1 MSKYEEM
8 AKRALEGLIKNQN
21 AVNEGRLQYDPNHPE
36 RMHPELSKQLRARN
50 HSLGV
55 HPAFPA
61 SDETHFEEKL
71 MSKRFVD
78 VIKNYKR
85 VHEVDTIN
93 NNEIYG
99 KTPGLI
105 NACIVTENKHKKEIE
120 ELAIQLIRQE
130 YDMSE
135 EDVDIEAR
143 LTTDII
149 DVTGV
154 RKNPSPIQIEGM
166 EFENHDSIANA
177 NDEVYKRRFINA
189 MIQGAA
195 MKTNHMFH
203 LITDELMEMDPKLPQ
218 LYSKLMTT
226 ADYAYLIA
234 DDNTPKH
241 AGGLV
246 RVEFPKKVGDKPKI
260 IAQAMTLPVLIHE
273 LVKGTM
279 ELLSSHGL
287 PKDKKLT
294 EYVLGKAD
302 FMAAETWDMRLGP
315 AIWEKFTEAIEPADF
330 NLKHHIYQEVISL
343 PVKEFN
349 LAMREIMSGT
359 KEGKKI
365 ISDACQRVKDDIAND
380 DFNIAMEGIV
390 SEAPDSDTLRLDDID
405 DLNWGDFL

>member
-1 MSKYEEM
+1 MSKYDEM
-8 AKRALEGLIKNQN
+8 AKRALNALKKNQTN
-21 AVNEGRLQYDPNHPE
+21 LNEGRLEYDPKHPE
-36 RMHPELSKQLRARN
+36 RVHPTLSKQLRARI
-50 HSLGV
+50 HSLGI

-71 MSKRFVD
+71 ISKRFLD
-78 VIKNYKR
+78 VVKNYKR
-85 VHEVDTIN
+85 VHEVDKIDST
-93 NNEIYG
+93 EIYS
-99 KTPGLI
+99 KTPQLI
-105 NACIVTENKHKKEIE
+105 SSCINIENQHKKEIE

-135 EDVDIEAR
+135 EDVDIEAK

-149 DVTGV
+149 DVSDV
-154 RKNPSPIQIEGM
+154 RKNPSPVKIEGM
-166 EFENHDSIANA
+166 EFDNHDGITSA

-203 LITDELMEMDPKLPQ
+203 LITDELMSMNPQLPQ

-246 RVEFPKKVGDKPKI
+246 RIELPKKEGDKPKI

-279 ELLSSHGL
+279 EILSTHGL
-287 PKDKKLT
+287 PKDKKMT

-315 AIWEKFTEAIEPADF
+315 AIWERFTEAIEPSDF
-330 NLKHHIYQEVISL
+330 PLKHYIYQEVISL

-380 DFNIAMEGIV
+380 DFNLAMESIDTGT
-390 SEAPDSDTLRLDDID
+390 SNSDTLNLDDID
-405 DLNWGDFL
+405 DLDWGEY